1 MQNGN
6 NSVSSFMSSTA
17 GHGRGPIDRIRQQT
31 EIRALDEARK
41 VPWRTLAN
49 AAEEYTEWQVFAL
62 WLRAVLDAGE
72 ALPGEVAIEIERRS
86 PALLSRIDS
95 ELRIT
100 AHAPGAKVWEDVNEW
115 TEAEVFAEAVRGGW
129 LNAIRYFS
137 SKSLL
142 YIKAWSYWE
151 GVHRHWRTNK
161 RQLLPNY
168 TRWTSSVS
176 AVSRLSNPES
186 DIQKVLDSVRSIPQA
201 KWQQTFDAFMELT
214 TLCLWIEILLGAG
227 RTGADLVLQELTTRY
242 PRFDASSV
250 KNSTA
255 TISAFTDWAI
265 EHEEPFTGAEPAL
278 PALSYHIKCHPA
290 YYARRNY
297 AAHCR
302 GIWVNGHFDRLPS
315 FKEWRNAADGY
326 FER

>member
-1 MQNGN
+1 
-6 NSVSSFMSSTA
+6 
-17 GHGRGPIDRIRQQT
+17 
-31 EIRALDEARK
+31 LDEGRK

-72 ALPGEVAIEIERRS
+72 ALPAEIAIEIEKRS

-100 AHAPGAKVWEDVNEW
+100 AALGARVWEVVTEW

-151 GVHRHWRTNK
+151 GVQQWRMNK
-161 RQLLPNY
+161 PQLLPNY
-168 TRWTSSVS
+168 ARWTSSVS
-176 AVSRLSNPES
+176 AVSRLSNPDS

-201 KWQQTFDAFMELT
+201 KWQRTFDAFMELT
-214 TLCLWIEILLGAG
+214 TLGLWIEILMGAG
-227 RTGADLVLQELTTRY
+227 RTGADWVLRELTVRY
-242 PRFDASSV
+242 PRFDFSNV
-250 KNSTA
+250 KYSKA
-255 TISAFTDWAI
+255 MVSAATDWAI
-265 EHEEPFTGAEPAL
+265 EHEELFTGAEPAM

-297 AAHCR
+297 AAHSR
-302 GIWVNGHFDRLPS
+302 GLWVSGHFDRLPS
-315 FKEWRNAADGY
+315 FAEWRSAADEY